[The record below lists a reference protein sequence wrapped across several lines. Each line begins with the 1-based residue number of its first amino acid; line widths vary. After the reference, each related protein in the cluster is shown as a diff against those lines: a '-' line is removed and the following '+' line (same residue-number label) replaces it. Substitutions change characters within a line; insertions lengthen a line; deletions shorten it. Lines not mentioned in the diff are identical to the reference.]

1 MVVHARAEEADLGIG
16 IGVPGRERAQVL
28 EDVLLGHPVRQIES
42 PVQADLGGDLL
53 EELLG
58 RLSADLG
65 EHRRSVG
72 IGR

>member
-1 MVVHARAEEADLGIG
+1 MVVHARAEEADFRVGV
-16 IGVPGRERAQVL
+16 GVPRGQRAQVL

-42 PVQADLGGDLL
+42 PVQANVGGDLL

-58 RLSADLG
+58 RLSANLR
-65 EHRRSVG
+65 EHGHSVG